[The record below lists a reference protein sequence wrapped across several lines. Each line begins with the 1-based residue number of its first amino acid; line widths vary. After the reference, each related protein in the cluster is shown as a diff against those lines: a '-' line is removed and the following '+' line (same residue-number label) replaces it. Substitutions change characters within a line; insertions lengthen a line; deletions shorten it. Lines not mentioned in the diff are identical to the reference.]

1 MKKNIFAFLLC
12 IIIVL
17 LVLNKWASEEK
28 YRIRIIDTI
37 YLVEI
42 NSGDIE
48 IGLHDSLSFE
58 GYYSILVDPVITEI
72 DYDICCIIAKQV
84 NSDNNK
90 INYYMLNIPE
100 CIKSKGFEGVYGHSM
115 IENS

>member
-12 IIIVL
+12 ITIVL
-17 LVLNKWASEEK
+17 IVLNKWASGEK
-28 YRIRIIDTI
+28 YRITIIDNI

-48 IGLHDSLSFE
+48 IGLHDSSTSQ
-58 GYYSILVDPVITEI
+58 GYCTILVDPVITEI
-72 DYDICCIIAKQV
+72 DYDSYCIIAKQV

-90 INYYMLNIPE
+90 INCYILNMLE
-100 CIKSKGFEGVYGHSM
+100 CLISKGFEGFYGHSM
-115 IENS
+115 MKNS

>member
-12 IIIVL
+12 ITIVL

-28 YRIRIIDTI
+28 YRKRIIENL

-42 NSGDIE
+42 ISGDIE
-48 IGLHDSLSFE
+48 IGLHVSSSSE
-58 GYYSILVDPVITEI
+58 GYYTILVDPVITEI
-72 DYDICCIIAKQV
+72 DYDSCCIIAKQAKSV
-84 NSDNNK
+84 NNK
-90 INYYMLNIPE
+90 INYYILNIPE
-100 CIKSKGFEGVYGHSM
+100 CLKSKGFEGVYDPSM